1 MGKLYV
7 TRHGLTQYN
16 KDEHI
21 CGATDIPLCEEGLE
35 QAEQLAEKCFLLA
48 DIDMI
53 ISSPMIRAAQ
63 TAQAVADK
71 LKLKISYDER
81 LREWDY
87 GSFEGMDRFTKGFAE
102 AKAAWGCKMPGGGES
117 VFQLVHRTYDFID
130 DVKKNYPDKNV
141 LVVCHGGIC
150 RVIDSYFNDMTVERF
165 MNYFQG
171 NCQLNEYQL
180 L

>member
-16 KDEHI
+16 KEERI
-21 CGATDIPLCEEGLE
+21 CGAADIPLNEEGTL
-35 QAEQLAEKCFLLA
+35 QAAQLAEKCFLLG

-53 ISSPMIRAAQ
+53 ISSPMKRAVQ
-63 TAQAVADK
+63 TAQAAADK
-71 LKLKISYDER
+71 LKLEISCDER

-87 GSFEGMDRFTKGFAE
+87 GSFEGMDRFTEGFAQ
-102 AKAAWGCKMPGGGES
+102 AKAAWGCKMPGGES
-117 VFQLVHRTYDFID
+117 VFQLVQRTYNFID
-130 DVKKNYPDKNV
+130 DIKRNYPDKNI

-150 RVIDSYFNDMTVERF
+150 RVIDSYFNDMTAERF

-171 NCQLNEYQL
+171 NCQVNEYRL
-180 L
+180 